1 MFPVPQKTIL
11 QAEFVELIT
20 IWPKQANLNL
30 FEKSML
36 DAPVEMSV
44 TSGSKYPTLAWPPAD
59 VPDSVIRENL
69 GEFDCVTKLF
79 DPDVLE

>member
-1 MFPVPQKTIL
+1 MPFAVKPLAFAIGASVVLPVPEKTIL
-11 QAEFVELIT
+11 QAEFVELTT

-44 TSGSKYPTLAWPPAD
+44 TMGSKYPTFP
-59 VPDSVIRENL
+59 
-69 GEFDCVTKLF
+69 
-79 DPDVLE
+79 